1 MFLISKFRVYL
12 LYIFAVVAFL
22 VIGIHGYLTFSEI
35 EVGNVLS
42 LKYFAENFIYY
53 VIVLLIVLTI
63 IFVSMLV
70 KSKNI
75 FKELEKVIELV
86 RQGKYSSGTQLKKLG
101 RLGGKIIEIN
111 THLNSLNEMKS
122 LKISSMSNIVNFLLD
137 KAGTPMLLLDAQGMI
152 IKISQYL
159 VEQMGIGEKD
169 LINEYAENIFDK
181 FNYSTVMI
189 ELRKS
194 KYITIQ
200 SPLMVQSFEKPINVN
215 IVIFPIMNYKNEIS
229 NSICTIIT
237 KEEFSKY
244 EIVKQEVKSLV
255 DVPKIPKEMQD
266 LPLFKRFKDI
276 FRHQEGEVKK

>member
-12 LYIFAVVAFL
+12 LYMFAVLTILF
-22 VIGIHGYLTFSEI
+22 IGIHGYVTFSEI
-35 EVGNVLS
+35 ETGNALS

-53 VIVLLIVLTI
+53 VIVLLIILTI
-63 IFVSMLV
+63 IFVLMLL

-75 FKELEKVIELV
+75 FKELEKVIELS

-137 KAGTPMLLLDAQGMI
+137 KAEIPMLLLDAQGMI
-152 IKISQYL
+152 IKVSQYL
-159 VEQMGIGEKD
+159 IEQMEIGEKD

-189 ELRKS
+189 ELQKS
-194 KYITIQ
+194 KYITLQ
-200 SPLMVQSFEKPINVN
+200 SPLMVESFEKPIDVN
-215 IVIFPIMNYKNEIS
+215 IVAFPIMNYKNELS
-229 NSICTIIT
+229 NCICTIIT

-244 EIVKQEVKSLV
+244 DVVKQEHKLSV
-255 DVPKIPKEMQD
+255 DPLKIPKEVQD

-276 FRHQEGEVKK
+276 FRHQEGEIKK